1 MSERLI
7 KDAVRE
13 YFKAKHQGGHYQ
25 FQPGD
30 NLTKMGVR
38 LVKLTEGGSVDKEQ
52 KFFLW
57 FAGMILMFL
66 LMAGLIVGLT
76 SCDSPPQQ
84 QRETPTAVVFYEYPW
99 QLTDSTQH
107 HYAQPWDTYL
117 YISGEIVILRDKQ
130 TRYPF
135 FVKKGYAPAPRTDR
149 DDDTNYAF
157 HEIQWK
163 DGGQWS
169 TLRIV
174 CTPGDG
180 ILWVDVDGGED
191 DDLLRLVRL

>member
-1 MSERLI
+1 MSLKIE
-7 KDAVRE
+7 
-13 YFKAKHQGGHYQ
+13 
-25 FQPGD
+25 
-30 NLTKMGVR
+30 N
-38 LVKLTEGGSVDKEQ
+38 
-52 KFFLW
+52 FFLRT
-57 FAGMILMFL
+57 FL
-66 LMAGLIVGLT
+66 KWVAWGVCVGAIVVALLVWVCG
-76 SCDSPPQQ
+76 CDSPPQQ

-107 HYAQPWDTYL
+107 HCAQPWDTHL

-149 DDDTNYAF
+149 DYDTNYAF

-163 DGGQWS
+163 DGGQWA